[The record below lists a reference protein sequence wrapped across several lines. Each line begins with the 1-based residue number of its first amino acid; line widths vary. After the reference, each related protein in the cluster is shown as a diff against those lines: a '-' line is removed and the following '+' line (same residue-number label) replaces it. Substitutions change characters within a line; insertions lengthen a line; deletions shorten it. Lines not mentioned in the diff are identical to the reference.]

1 MRRRSIVAA
10 AAVVLAVAFGA
21 VSAGCFGSF
30 KLTKQLYEVNKSVE
44 EKYLRS
50 AVTWLLI
57 VPYAFTGT
65 LDFLIFN
72 VVEFWSGQSPI
83 ASGPVT
89 VEYADAGGR
98 TVLLLAR
105 DGAATLAT
113 VERREGG
120 IPISTLRIRDDG
132 TGTVTAVERA
142 GSRVAREVTAVP
154 CGDGSVEVIVSAPG
168 GTTRERVGAAAVQAA
183 MARIAGFA
191 SESRFASHGPAG
203 HLPLAAARIPAH
215 GG

>member
-1 MRRRSIVAA
+1 MRERGSVAVV
-10 AAVVLAVAFGA
+10 AVVLAVAFGA
-21 VSAGCFGSF
+21 MSAGCFGSF
-30 KLTKQLYEVNKSVE
+30 KLTKQLYEVNKSIE
-44 EKYLRS
+44 EKYIRS

-89 VEYADAGGR
+89 KEYADAGGK
-98 TVLLLAR
+98 TILVLQR

-113 VERREGG
+113 VERHEGG
-120 IPISTLRIRDDG
+120 IPASTLRIRDDG
-132 TGTVTAVERA
+132 AGTVTAVESA
-142 GSRVAREVTAVP
+142 GGRVTRQVTAAP
-154 CGDGSVEVIVSAPG
+154 GGDGSVEVIVSSSG
-168 GTTRERVGAAAVQAA
+168 GTTKERYGAAAVQAA
-183 MARIAGFA
+183 MTTVAGIA
-191 SESRFASHGPAG
+191 SESRFASNGSAG
-203 HLPLAAARIPAH
+203 QLPLAAARIPAH

>member
-1 MRRRSIVAA
+1 MRRRRSVAA
-10 AAVVLAVAFGA
+10 VAVVLAVAFGA

-30 KLTKQLYEVNKSVE
+30 KLTKQLYEVNKSVD

-50 AVTWLLI
+50 AVTWLLVI
-57 VPYAFTGT
+57 PYAFTAT

-89 VEYADAGGR
+89 KEYADAGGK

-113 VERREGG
+113 VERHEGG
-120 IPISTLRIRDDG
+120 TPVAALRIRDDG
-132 TGTVTAVERA
+132 AGTVTAVESA
-142 GSRVAREVTAVP
+142 GGRVTREVTAVP
-154 CGDGSVEVIVSAPG
+154 DGDGSVEVIVSASG
-168 GTTRERVGAAAVQAA
+168 ETTRERYGVSAVQAA
-183 MARIAGFA
+183 MIRVAGIVSDTRI
-191 SESRFASHGPAG
+191 ASHGSAG
-203 HLPLAAARIPAH
+203 QLPLAAARMPAH